1 MQNTKL
7 KWNKKTDAMN
17 TEIILGLLEEE
28 NGESEES
35 EEEDVIKSKEKVN
48 EKEEGDTEE
57 TKKKRVNKTPESS
70 KEELQEEEVQVE
82 AEVPKEAG
90 VQEGSDMDEDESELE
105 DGEVPCEIQDMN
117 NSTNDEG
124 SDEEAPAKKKQNT
137 GNKAQH
143 DFDRFWIF
151 ANVPTSTPPP
161 CFKETRPCFCS
172 EDIFRG
178 LCMPGGGQQP
188 GVRLPGLHPR
198 HHRRDRMAGAG
209 GTAEQADAGFLA
221 DERLGG
227 Q

>member
-1 MQNTKL
+1 
-7 KWNKKTDAMN
+7 MN

-28 NGESEES
+28 NCESEES

-70 KEELQEEEVQVE
+70 KDELQEEEVQVE
-82 AEVPKEAG
+82 AKVLKEAG

-124 SDEEAPAKKKQNT
+124 SDEEAPAKKKQNI

-143 DFDRFWIF
+143 DFEDET
-151 ANVPTSTPPP
+151 VPALIKRNKNIEELKQKLKKHNETTSSKHSTRKV
-161 CFKETRPCFCS
+161 FKCTNGCPRTFSTAAKRTEHFETSNCS
-172 EDIFRG
+172 D
-178 LCMPGGGQQP
+178 
-188 GVRLPGLHPR
+188 
-198 HHRRDRMAGAG
+198 
-209 GTAEQADAGFLA
+209 FLY
-221 DERLGG
+221 
-227 Q
+227 